1 MLVASAPRPGAP
13 PVRPDSFVTESAS
26 DTRVERVA
34 DAALPSAHGE
44 FRVLGYRAVQQGR
57 EQEIIVLKMGELDA
71 PGPAPLVRIHSQ
83 CMTGEVFGSMRCD
96 CGPQLQMALRM
107 IGEAGRGVLVYDP
120 QEGRGIGILNKLR
133 AYELQ
138 DQGKD
143 TVEANEALGFEADLR
158 DYALP
163 VAVLHDLGVVR
174 LRFLSNN
181 PAKVDALEQA
191 SISVVERVPCEPTAT
206 DRAAA
211 YLRTKKEKLGHLI
224 ESL

>member
-1 MLVASAPRPGAP
+1 M
-13 PVRPDSFVTESAS
+13 
-26 DTRVERVA
+26 ERVA

-44 FRVLGYRAVQQGR
+44 FRVLGYRTTYNER

-83 CMTGEVFGSMRCD
+83 CMTGEVFGSTRCD

-107 IGEAGRGVLVYDP
+107 IGEDGRGVLVYDP

-158 DYALP
+158 DYALA
-163 VAVLHDLGVVR
+163 VAVLRELGVERV
-174 LRFLSNN
+174 RFLSNN
-181 PAKVDALEQA
+181 PAKVAALEEA
-191 SISVVERVPCEPTAT
+191 GIRVEQRVPCEPTST
-206 DRAAA
+206 DRALA

>member
-1 MLVASAPRPGAP
+1 M
-13 PVRPDSFVTESAS
+13 
-26 DTRVERVA
+26 ERVA
-34 DAALPSAHGE
+34 DASLPSAHGE
-44 FRVLGYRAVQQGR
+44 FRVLGYRTIIEGR
-57 EQEIIVLKMGELDA
+57 EQEIIVLKMGDLGA

-107 IGEAGRGVLVYDP
+107 IGEIGAGVLIYDP

-158 DYALP
+158 DYALA
-163 VAVLHDLGVVR
+163 VAVMRDLGLARV
-174 LRFLSNN
+174 RFLSNN
-181 PAKVDALEQA
+181 PAKVAALEQA
-191 SISVVERVPCEPTAT
+191 GIAVEERVPCEPSST

-224 ESL
+224 DSL